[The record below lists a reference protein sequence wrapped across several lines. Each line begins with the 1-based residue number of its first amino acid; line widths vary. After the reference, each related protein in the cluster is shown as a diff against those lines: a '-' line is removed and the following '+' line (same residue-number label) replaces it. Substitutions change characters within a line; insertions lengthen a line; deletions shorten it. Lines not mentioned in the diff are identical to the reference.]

1 MKKTLTF
8 ITLSLLFHFLI
19 AQTAP
24 HQYWIHLKDKNNSIY
39 SINKP
44 NEYLSQRAIDRR
56 EKQHIPINISDLPV
70 NTAYINEIR
79 SMGLEIIYPSK
90 WFNTI
95 AVSTNDTVIIESLI
109 KLNYVNKVI
118 KIEKSKIDT
127 SHSKF
132 CIHLNND
139 DKIQA
144 IESPPLS
151 SDLINYG
158 FSFKQA
164 NQIGAVCMH
173 NLGYQGQGI
182 SIAVLDA
189 GFLDVNVLPAFDSL
203 RINNLILGTRDF
215 VTGDTMVYED
225 FPHGMNVL
233 SCMAANLPG
242 NIVGTA
248 PKAKYWLL
256 RTEDAGSEGIIEEI
270 NWLRAA
276 EFADSVGVD
285 IINSSLGY
293 RNFDNSADN
302 HGYADLDGNTTII
315 TKAADMVVSKGVF
328 VVSSAGNSG
337 GPPWFK
343 IVAPADAD
351 SILTVG
357 AVDSVGNIATFSSRG
372 LTFDGRIKPNTVA
385 RGVQVVLA
393 ALGGGVV
400 SSSGTSFSCPVT
412 AGAVA
417 CLWQANPSASAMQ
430 LLNAIQQSA
439 SMFTSP
445 DSISGYGIPN
455 FCLAN
460 TILTNI
466 EHRKMHVTELIV
478 YPNPFNNNLDIR
490 FFSDKQQTINITLY
504 DISGREIVSQEK
516 KINTVGYT
524 TINFL
529 KTFMSSKGTY
539 LLRLR
544 TEDKTY
550 FEKLINNN

>member
-19 AQTAP
+19 AQTTP

-56 EKQHIPINISDLPV
+56 EKQHIPINMSDLPV

-79 SMGLEIIYPSK
+79 SMGLEIIHPSK

-95 AVSTNDTVIIESLI
+95 AVSTNDTAIIESLI
-109 KLNYVNKVI
+109 KLNYVKNVI
-118 KIEKSKIDT
+118 EIEKSKIDT

-132 CIHLNND
+132 GIHLNID

-151 SDLINYG
+151 SDLLNYG

-315 TKAADMVVSKGVF
+315 TKAADMVASKGIF

-460 TILTNI
+460 TILTSI
-466 EHRKMHVTELIV
+466 EQRKMHVTELIV

-504 DISGREIVSQEK
+504 DIVGREIVSQEK

-529 KTFMSSKGTY
+529 KTFMSSKGPY
-539 LLRLR
+539 LLRLS

>member
-132 CIHLNND
+132 CIHLNNEN
-139 DKIQA
+139 KIQA
-144 IESPPLS
+144 IENPPLS
-151 SDLINYG
+151 SDLLNYG

>member
-19 AQTAP
+19 AQTTP

-56 EKQHIPINISDLPV
+56 EKQHIPINMSDLPV

-79 SMGLEIIYPSK
+79 SMGLEIIHPSK

-95 AVSTNDTVIIESLI
+95 AVSTNDTAIIESLI
-109 KLNYVNKVI
+109 KLNYVKNVI
-118 KIEKSKIDT
+118 EIEKSKIDT

-132 CIHLNND
+132 GIHLNID

-151 SDLINYG
+151 SDLLNYG

-315 TKAADMVVSKGVF
+315 TKAADMVASKGIF

-466 EHRKMHVTELIV
+466 EQRKMNGPELIV

-504 DISGREIVSQEK
+504 DIVGREIVSQEK

-539 LLRLR
+539 LLRLS
-544 TEDKTY
+544 TKDKTY